1 MELFQQTL
9 QQTAL
14 IIETIYRYVYACM
27 HLLRT
32 VYLAEMN
39 GVLALVT
46 NLIINT
52 DWFENYYILN
62 DKIGGR
68 ILNN

>member
-14 IIETIYRYVYACM
+14 IVETMYRYVYACM

-52 DWFENYYILN
+52 D
-62 DKIGGR
+62 
-68 ILNN
+68 

>member
-9 QQTAL
+9 RQTTL
-14 IIETIYRYVYACM
+14 IVRIYIYVYACIR
-27 HLLRT
+27 LLRT

-39 GVLALVT
+39 GLLALMT

-52 DWFENYYILN
+52 LRGLI
-62 DKIGGR
+62 
-68 ILNN
+68 

>member
-1 MELFQQTL
+1 M
-9 QQTAL
+9 
-14 IIETIYRYVYACM
+14 YM

-52 DWFENYYILN
+52 D
-62 DKIGGR
+62 
-68 ILNN
+68 